1 MSATPSLHSNILDN
15 MDDGVVAVDR
25 RGVITSFNAA
35 ASTIL
40 GIAPDACAGR
50 IFAEVFVT
58 ADGLDQFTEAM
69 LDAVNN
75 RELGR
80 RTVEIDVRGERR
92 LLTVSASYLSEAAST
107 SGEGGASDAGVVAVF
122 SDISEEMRLRE
133 TVESQYAE
141 LQQAYRGID
150 EANGELSETL
160 RKAQLIRAV
169 ATAAVI
175 VVCLGVGWFAWDAGA
190 PDREPGPRTGPGG
203 AAATLVV
210 TPQRIVSELT
220 VPGRLAPRGEIDVQS
235 PVDGTVAALHFRYGD
250 AVEQGQLLVE
260 LDASAARRERRTV
273 QARHILA
280 QRRVEELAAWET
292 SRTVAAARR
301 SLARVERALQQ
312 QRHQLTETEFL
323 LSKGIVPS
331 SEHVAAQ
338 ERYEGLRLDAEAAR
352 QDLREARRAGD
363 AEALEAARLEA
374 RNVEEDLRD
383 LDLAI
388 ASSRIRAP
396 SAGVS
401 LRPLATADGASPLLK
416 GASVGRG
423 QLLFTVAD
431 IQALSVSALVDEV
444 EIAAIRPG
452 QTVAVTADALPGVE
466 LAGKIANVAAQASN
480 ADGPAGQPALFA
492 IIATLDDE
500 IDSGVRDN
508 LRLGMSVD
516 LRVVTADRDD
526 ALLVPISAVRVGEQG
541 PMVRIR
547 SPGSGE
553 FSTVPVQTGRTTPSG
568 VEIVGGVAPGDE
580 LLLGAQVG
588 ADDD

>member
-92 LLTVSASYLSEAAST
+92 LLTVSASYLSEAASAPP
-107 SGEGGASDAGVVAVF
+107 GEGGASNAGVVAVF

-150 EANGELSETL
+150 DAHGELSETL

-190 PDREPGPRTGPGG
+190 PDREPGSRTGPGA

-220 VPGRLAPRGEIDVQS
+220 VPGRLVPRGEIDVQS
-235 PVDGTVAALHFRYGD
+235 PVDGTVAALHFRNGD

-280 QRRVEELAAWET
+280 ERRVEELAAWEN

-312 QRHQLTETEFL
+312 QRHRLTETEFL

-363 AEALEAARLEA
+363 AEALQAARLEA
-374 RNVEEDLRD
+374 RNLEEELRD

-396 SAGVS
+396 AAGVS
-401 LRPLATADGASPLLK
+401 LRPLATTDGPLLK
-416 GASVGRG
+416 GTSVGRG
-423 QLLFTVAD
+423 QLLLTVAD

-466 LAGKIANVAAQASN
+466 LAGKIANVSAQASN
-480 ADGPAGQPALFA
+480 ANGPAGQPALFA
-492 IIATLDDE
+492 VIAALDDE

-541 PMVRIR
+541 PMVRVR

-553 FSTVPVQTGRTTPSG
+553 FSTVPVQTGRTTPAG

-588 ADDD
+588 DDD